1 MTSARGT
8 RYAAAWLLCTLMALL
23 CAGRA
28 LAETAC
34 THPNMD
40 SYFGAQNKRDYAA
53 ISSGR
58 HSYTCDVYQ
67 HWYCPLCDMIL
78 TELVE
83 TGVKMTDRCRYG
95 SGETCITCGRSSK
108 ACPHDRMREYK
119 EIDVDSV
126 KVISSDSRMHTY
138 TADILAYH
146 YCPDCGVM
154 KDRRVVK
161 KGARF
166 TEEHDPWFLCTEEG
180 SRCELCGYEEA
191 CAHKNVQPW
200 TNIYSISRVLS
211 AGAGKHTLLCNIV
224 QEQCCTDCGKVL
236 SSTPVVHA
244 ELTDEHYYDVNG
256 VCEDCGYKTA
266 CTHKNVKTVQ
276 WYDTMYNV
284 EALDSAHHGFFS
296 DMWQCGE
303 CQDCGLTID
312 EIKLVDNGYFAEE
325 HAYDN
330 RDVCVVCGAAKAEGI
345 PVASQYGVVMGSAD
359 AFARMQPVTAP
370 TMVLPD
376 GKGSPTD
383 LALRVEETDAG
394 GGSSVT
400 YDVELINSQGET
412 VELSAGCILC
422 FPYPEGMDAAGM
434 RPYRITIRHYDH
446 DKPVETFSTDEGTI
460 ELTEQ
465 GLCILVSSLSPFEI
479 TWEAQPAVDLPKT
492 GDSSRIGLWLAM
504 LALAGAV
511 LAALRRKTA

>member
-40 SYFGAQNKRDYAA
+40 SYFDNQNVHAYAYMG
-53 ISSGR
+53 SSR
-58 HSYTCDVYQ
+58 HSFTCDVYLNRR
-67 HWYCPLCDMIL
+67 CPDCGM
-78 TELVE
+78 TQSEPVE
-83 TGVKMTDRCRYG
+83 TGVQLTDRCRYDRKG
-95 SGETCITCGRSSK
+95 VCMDCGTSSE
-108 ACPHDRMREYK
+108 ACRHARMLEYK
-119 EIDVDSV
+119 DIDFDSV
-126 KVISSDSRMHTY
+126 KVISSDSRIHTY
-138 TADILAYH
+138 TADIVAYN
-146 YCPDCGVM
+146 YCPECRAI
-154 KDRRVVK
+154 KNRHVVK
-161 KGARF
+161 TGARF
-166 TEEHDPWFLCTEEG
+166 REEHETWFLSTQEG
-180 SRCELCGYEEA
+180 SSCELCGYKRA
-191 CAHKNVQPW
+191 CAHANTQAW
-200 TNIYSISRVLS
+200 TTIHNISKVLRAN
-211 AGAGKHTLLCNIV
+211 AGTHTLLCNTY
-224 QEQCCTDCGKVL
+224 QEQCCADCGYLL

-244 ELTDEHYYDVNG
+244 ELTDAHYYDANG

-276 WYDTMYNV
+276 WYNMMYNV
-284 EALDSAHHGFFS
+284 EALDSVNHAFFS
-296 DMWQCGE
+296 DKWQCGV

-312 EIKLVDNGYFAEE
+312 EIKLVDSGYFAEE
-325 HAYDN
+325 HIYNN
-330 RDVCVVCGAAKAEGI
+330 RDVCAVCGAGKAEGI

-370 TMVLPD
+370 TMILPD
-376 GKGSPTD
+376 GKGSPSD

-434 RPYRITIRHYDH
+434 RPYRITIRHYGH
-446 DKPVETFSTDEGTI
+446 GKPVETFSTDEGTI

-465 GLCILVSSLSPFEI
+465 GLCIRVSSLSPFEI

-504 LALAGAV
+504 LALAGAA